1 MEVLLP
7 SKCSFESYLITK
19 QPKFFAYARL
29 SLTSISL
36 SNINFNLWEIVIFM
50 HILASGFRMNHCAC
64 SKIFVRN
71 GGEHP
76 KERTGITREPA
87 GSRSP
92 LRRSRTSL
100 NKTPQ
105 ICRKLQAYRVDCFY
119 LKYEQ
124 G

>member
-1 MEVLLP
+1 M
-7 SKCSFESYLITK
+7 
-19 QPKFFAYARL
+19 
-29 SLTSISL
+29 
-36 SNINFNLWEIVIFM
+36 
-50 HILASGFRMNHCAC
+50 
-64 SKIFVRN
+64 
-71 GGEHP
+71 
-76 KERTGITREPA
+76 ERTGITREPS
-87 GSRSP
+87 GSWSP